1 MDIAGDAHVVRC
13 HAKAEH
19 LRVEPN
25 WDVKLVFARHEQNRI
40 PAGNKLGVLLD
51 RVDAIDCQLHL
62 SGRSMGVEHEN
73 AGAEGVPRNLREDG
87 KKTDGE
93 TDPGRYTD
101 E

>member
-1 MDIAGDAHVVRC
+1 
-13 HAKAEH
+13 
-19 LRVEPN
+19 
-25 WDVKLVFARHEQNRI
+25 
-40 PAGNKLGVLLD
+40 
-51 RVDAIDCQLHL
+51 
-62 SGRSMGVEHEN
+62 MGVEHEN